1 MDLDTL
7 YNIMLRS
14 VIFVQR
20 QIHHTYNFCYTS
32 MEKTI
37 KPLMNTHQITTK
49 TFLKTSRG
57 LI

>member
-20 QIHHTYNFCYTS
+20 QIF
-32 MEKTI
+32 
-37 KPLMNTHQITTK
+37 TTPVPSL
-49 TFLKTSRG
+49 TQ
-57 LI
+57 